1 MDGFV
6 RDLRHA
12 LRGLR
17 RSPGFTLVAVISL
30 AVGIGVNTAVFSLV
44 DAVLFRP
51 LPGVRDSGQLVSL
64 FSDRVATPTPDYGS
78 LSYPDYLDYQSLE
91 IFEDLMAFM
100 RWSFMVSGGE
110 TTERIVGDFVT
121 GGYFGV
127 LGTRAAV
134 GRTLQPADA
143 RPGAPPA
150 ASITHRLWQRRFGGQ
165 PNVIGQTIRLDDQ
178 PFTIVGVLE
187 PGFRGTLLDWLG
199 GQPDVVVPFVHAAPF
214 MPAGRD
220 LLATRALRVLMSV
233 GRLRPAIELDYARSV
248 LTTQASR
255 LAAQYPDTNGTTD
268 ITVRPTSRSRFF
280 PTRWSTTVRFL
291 ASLMGLC
298 GLVLL
303 LSCFNVATL
312 LLVRATVRER
322 DIAVRM
328 AIGASRRRIAL
339 RGLVEVGVLLV
350 IGTTLGLGIALAFPR
365 LLAAYPSPGAGLP
378 LWSVDLGI
386 DARVLAFTAGV
397 SILTGLAAGL
407 VPVLASATRSPPAIL
422 SSSGTGRAGT
432 RLGRARDLL
441 VVGQVALAFVVLVAT
456 GLLARSV
463 GNLAAID
470 TGYRSDG
477 VLVSTL
483 DLRMLATE
491 EARMEFLNRLA
502 ERTQA
507 LPDVQT
513 VAFADIMPLGGFRGT
528 RPVSLPDTPPDA
540 EPDPVLYNVVS
551 SGFFKIVGVPILRG
565 QTFADSGQDAVDAV
579 VVNEAFASHFW
590 PEQDPLGRRLRVGGE
605 HRDRVVVGVA
615 RNARYVD
622 VWEEQRRYMYLPMT
636 GAGRTHLTM
645 LAATPESPARFGERL
660 RREVTLASRVVTTGG
675 TSRLTDELRARYS
688 DRRVATAAAVVLSV
702 AALLLVSVGLFGLLA
717 HVVSQRTRELGVR
730 IALGARRSQIAGL
743 VVWRG
748 VGLAVGGIL
757 LGVIGAF
764 ATTRVLRSLLFDIS
778 PTDPAT
784 LTLVA
789 TGLLAIALL
798 SAYLPARRATRVD
811 PMVALRAE

>member
-1 MDGFV
+1 M
-6 RDLRHA
+6 
-12 LRGLR
+12 
-17 RSPGFTLVAVISL
+17 
-30 AVGIGVNTAVFSLV
+30 
-44 DAVLFRP
+44 
-51 LPGVRDSGQLVSL
+51 
-64 FSDRVATPTPDYGS
+64 
-78 LSYPDYLDYQSLE
+78 
-91 IFEDLMAFM
+91 
-100 RWSFMVSGGE
+100 
-110 TTERIVGDFVT
+110 
-121 GGYFGV
+121 
-127 LGTRAAV
+127 
-134 GRTLQPADA
+134 
-143 RPGAPPA
+143 
-150 ASITHRLWQRRFGGQ
+150 
-165 PNVIGQTIRLDDQ
+165 
-178 PFTIVGVLE
+178 
-187 PGFRGTLLDWLG
+187 
-199 GQPDVVVPFVHAAPF
+199 
-214 MPAGRD
+214 
-220 LLATRALRVLMSV
+220 
-233 GRLRPAIELDYARSV
+233 
-248 LTTQASR
+248 
-255 LAAQYPDTNGTTD
+255 
-268 ITVRPTSRSRFF
+268 
-280 PTRWSTTVRFL
+280 
-291 ASLMGLC
+291 
-298 GLVLL
+298 
-303 LSCFNVATL
+303 
-312 LLVRATVRER
+312 
-322 DIAVRM
+322 
-328 AIGASRRRIAL
+328 
-339 RGLVEVGVLLV
+339 
-350 IGTTLGLGIALAFPR
+350 
-365 LLAAYPSPGAGLP
+365 
-378 LWSVDLGI
+378 
-386 DARVLAFTAGV
+386 
-397 SILTGLAAGL
+397 
-407 VPVLASATRSPPAIL
+407 
-422 SSSGTGRAGT
+422 
-432 RLGRARDLL
+432 
-441 VVGQVALAFVVLVAT
+441 ALAFVVLVAT

-483 DLRMLATE
+483 DHRMLATE

-551 SGFFKIVGVPILRG
+551 SGFFEIVGVPILRG

-730 IALGARRSQIAGL
+730 MALGARRSQIAGL